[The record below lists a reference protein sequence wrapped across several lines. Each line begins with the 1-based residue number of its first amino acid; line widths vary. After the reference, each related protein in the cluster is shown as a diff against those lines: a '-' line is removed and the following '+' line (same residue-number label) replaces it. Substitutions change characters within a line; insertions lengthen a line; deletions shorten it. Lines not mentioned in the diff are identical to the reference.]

1 MTFERRLILVSLL
14 VALPVAGLMAQ
25 AMDWLRARDAAA
37 AIERVVTSQVNVALR
52 ERCEADPT
60 WFLTGAL
67 EGRPRP
73 TDPKPGPDDLPARP
87 HLDDEPYQLFAY
99 DDDLVP
105 TSPVGVRF
113 PSEFRT
119 PFKAGTQWMVGP
131 FNAPGGQGQQFAMR
145 TGWEGGPC
153 AVLLGRIG
161 APPYA
166 HFYWWT
172 LFVGVEILF
181 SALFIA
187 IGTPTVWRIRAV
199 AQAAREAAR
208 SDWTVVV
215 PSDGHDELTAVGA
228 ALNEA
233 SADLRRRIKD
243 VADREDAHRRFV
255 SRVADEVG
263 QPLEVLA
270 EGLAASAPP
279 DATAPREAHGLAMH
293 FGNLA
298 AAARLRM
305 HLGPT
310 SLETVD
316 LGHVVA
322 DVIRRQT
329 VFARR
334 AGVTIDVVSSP
345 APITCSADR
354 SLVEQAI
361 FNLID
366 NATRYNRPGG
376 HVTVALAREAR
387 GFMVRITDNGPGVTD
402 EQLASMTAI
411 RRFRGD
417 EGRAD
422 RVRQRGLGLALV
434 WEVMER
440 SGFQLTLRHAPGGGF
455 EAEIRGTGSFST
467 DSAL

>member
-1 MTFERRLILVSLL
+1 MTFERRLVLVSLL
-14 VALPVAGLMAQ
+14 VALPVAGVMAQ
-25 AMDWLRARDAAA
+25 AMNWLRAKDGAA

-60 WFLTGAL
+60 WFLTGVL

-73 TDPKPGPDDLPARP
+73 SDPKPGPDDIPARP

-113 PSEFRT
+113 PSAFRT
-119 PFKAGTQWMVGP
+119 PFKAGMQWAAGP
-131 FNAPGGQGQQFAMR
+131 FDAPGGQGQQFAMR

-153 AVLLGRIG
+153 AILLGRI
-161 APPYA
+161 APPPYA
-166 HFYWWT
+166 RLYWWT
-172 LFVGVEILF
+172 AFIGVEILF
-181 SALFIA
+181 SALFVA

-199 AQAAREAAR
+199 AKAAREASR
-208 SDWTVVV
+208 SDWTIVV
-215 PSDGHDELTAVGA
+215 PSEGHDELTAVGA

-243 VADREDAHRRFV
+243 VADRDDAHRRFIA
-255 SRVADEVG
+255 RAAEEVG
-263 QPLEVLA
+263 QPLETLA
-270 EGLAASAPP
+270 ERLAAVSPADSAE
-279 DATAPREAHGLAMH
+279 PREAHGLAMH

-310 SLETVD
+310 SLETVN
-316 LGHVVA
+316 LGQVVA
-322 DVIRRQT
+322 DVVHRQT

-334 AGVTIDVVSSP
+334 AGVTIEVVPS
-345 APITCSADR
+345 AVAITCLADR

-361 FNLID
+361 FNLLD

-376 HVTVALAREAR
+376 RVTIALARETS
-387 GFMVRITDNGPGVTD
+387 GFILRITDNGPGATD
-402 EQLASMTAI
+402 EQLASMSAI

-440 SGFQLTLRHAPGGGF
+440 SGFQLALRHAPGGGL
-455 EAEIRGTGSFST
+455 EAEIRGT
-467 DSAL
+467 A